1 MNGWDVMILS
11 DQLVVR
17 GYSSHEAWKPGPML
31 VQAVKGEGIQSN
43 TMNPP
48 GPKIPPAGLAAMNRD
63 LQAIDERQRV
73 FVKQICLRTG
83 LNVKYSMDCLQGN
96 GWDQERA
103 VANFEDVKVCFEYCP
118 LLQWGILANLMLL

>member
-17 GYSSHEAWKPGPML
+17 AYSSPEAWKPGPML
-31 VQAVKGEGIQSN
+31 VQAVKGEGIQPTSV
-43 TMNPP
+43 NPP

-63 LQAIDERQRV
+63 LQAIDERQRA
-73 FVKQICLRTG
+73 FVRQICLRTG
-83 LNVKYSMDCLQGN
+83 LNVKYSLDCLQGN

-103 VANFEDVKVCFEYCP
+103 AANFEEVKVHFEYC
-118 LLQWGILANLMLL
+118 LMFS